1 MSYVEVEPG
10 VKVFVQDW
18 GSGKP
23 IVFIHGWPLSH
34 RMFEYQ
40 FTQLP
45 KLGYRC
51 IGIDLRGYGQS
62 DKPWGDYNYNVFAD
76 DVKKV
81 LEALDLR
88 DVTLAGFS
96 MGGAVTIHYM
106 ARHAGD
112 RVAKVALFGAAA
124 PCLTKKPDFPQGLDN
139 APYDDF
145 IKACYT
151 DRAQMNV
158 DFGNVTFHKPLSPK
172 LNDWFVNLGMEASAH
187 ATAMSVVALRDSD
200 LRPDLAKIVVPTAIF
215 HGVHDKVAPFG
226 ITAEVNHQGINGS
239 KLIRFENSG
248 HGLFYDEKDKFNE
261 ELMRF
266 VG

>member
-10 VKVFVQDW
+10 IKIFVQDW

-34 RMFEYQ
+34 KMFEYQ

-45 KLGYRC
+45 KHGYRC

-62 DKPWGDYNYNVFAD
+62 DKPWGDYNYDVFAD

-81 LEALDLR
+81 LDALDLR

-112 RVAKVALFGAAA
+112 RVAKVALLGAAG

-139 APYDDF
+139 AGYDNF
-145 IKACYT
+145 IKACYS
-151 DRAQMNV
+151 DRAQMNA
-158 DFGNVTFHKPLSPK
+158 DFGNATFYTPLSPK
-172 LNDWFVNLGMEASAH
+172 LSDWFTNLGMEASPH
-187 ATAMSVVALRDSD
+187 ATAMCVVALRDSD
-200 LRPDLAKIVVPTAIF
+200 LRSDLAAIGVPTAIF
-215 HGVHDKVAPFG
+215 HGTHDQVAPFG
-226 ITAEVNHQGINGS
+226 ITAEVMNKGIEGS

-248 HGLFYDEKDKFNE
+248 HGLFYDEKDKLNE

>member
-10 VKVFVQDW
+10 VKLFVNDW
-18 GSGKP
+18 GTGSP

-34 RMFEYQ
+34 QMFEYQ

-45 KLGYRC
+45 KQGYRC
-51 IGIDLRGYGQS
+51 IGIDLRGYGKS
-62 DKPWGDYNYNVFAD
+62 DKPWGDYNFDVFAD
-76 DVKKV
+76 DVNKV
-81 LEALDLR
+81 LETLNLR
-88 DVTLAGFS
+88 NVTLAGFS
-96 MGGAVTIHYM
+96 MGGAIAIHYM
-106 ARHAGD
+106 ARYAGA
-112 RVAKVALFGAAA
+112 RVAKLALLGAAG
-124 PCLTKKPDFPQGLDN
+124 PCLTKKPDFTEGLDN
-139 APYDDF
+139 APYDNF

-158 DFGNVTFHKPLSPK
+158 DFGNATFHNPISPK
-172 LNDWFVNLGMEASAH
+172 LSDWFVSMGMEACPH

-200 LRPDLAKIVVPTAIF
+200 LRPDLEKITVPTAIF
-215 HGVHDKVAPFG
+215 HGVHDKVAPLS
-226 ITAEVNHQGINGS
+226 ITAEVNHKGIKGS
-239 KLIRFENSG
+239 KLILFENSG